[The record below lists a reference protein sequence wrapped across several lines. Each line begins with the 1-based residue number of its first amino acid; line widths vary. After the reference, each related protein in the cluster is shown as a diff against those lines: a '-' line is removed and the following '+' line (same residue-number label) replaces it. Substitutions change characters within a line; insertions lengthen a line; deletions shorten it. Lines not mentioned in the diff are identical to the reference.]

1 MSAPLSL
8 QRVKMIEQI
17 LTEIN
22 SKMQK
27 AVDALKRDLAG
38 IRTGRASPALVEHIK
53 ADYHGV
59 LTPINQ
65 MASISIPDAKMIL
78 IQPWDSSS
86 IRSIEKAILTS
97 DLGLNPITDSRVL
110 RIPIPPLTEERRKEL
125 TRAVHKRLEDARI
138 ALRNLRRE
146 GIEKLRQ
153 SEKDKGISQD
163 QGARASDKLQRL
175 TDNFVDKI
183 KNIGQTKEKEIMEV

>member
-1 MSAPLSL
+1 
-8 QRVKMIEQI
+8 MIDRI
-17 LTEIN
+17 VAEIN

-27 AVDALKRDLAG
+27 ATEALSRDLAT

-65 MASISIPDAKMIL
+65 LASISIPDAKMIL
-78 IQPWDSSS
+78 IQPWDSTS

-97 DLGLNPITDSRVL
+97 DLGLNPISDSRVL

-125 TRAVHKRLEDARI
+125 TKAVHKRLEDARI
-138 ALRNLRRE
+138 ELRNLRRE
-146 GIEKLRQ
+146 GIENLRQ
-153 SEKDKGISQD
+153 SEKDKEISQD
-163 QGARASDKLQRL
+163 QCGRASDQLQKL
-175 TDNFVDKI
+175 TDSFIDKI
-183 KNIGQTKEKEIMEV
+183 NAIGQTKEKEIMEV

>member
-1 MSAPLSL
+1 
-8 QRVKMIEQI
+8 MIEQI
-17 LTEIN
+17 LAETN

-65 MASISIPDAKMIL
+65 MASISVPEAKMIL
-78 IQPWDSSS
+78 IQPWDNSS

-97 DLGLNPITDSRVL
+97 DLGLNPTSANNVI

-125 TRAVHKRLEDARI
+125 TRSVHKRLEEARI
-138 ALRNLRRE
+138 ALRNLRRD
-146 GIEKLRQ
+146 GIEQLRQ
-153 SEKDKGISQD
+153 SEKNKEISQD
-163 QGARASDKLQRL
+163 QYTRASEQIQKLTNSFIDKANN
-175 TDNFVDKI
+175 T
-183 KNIGQTKEKEIMEV
+183 GQAKETEIMEV

>member
-1 MSAPLSL
+1 
-8 QRVKMIEQI
+8 MIEQI

-22 SKMQK
+22 GKMQK
-27 AVDALKRDLAG
+27 AVEALSRDLAT

-53 ADYHGV
+53 ADYHGI
-59 LTPINQ
+59 LTSINQ

-97 DLGLNPITDSRVL
+97 DLGLNPISDSRVL

-125 TRAVHKRLEDARI
+125 TRVVHKRLEDARI

-153 SEKDKGISQD
+153 SEKDKEISQD
-163 QGARASDKLQRL
+163 QCARNSEQLQKL

-183 KNIGQTKEKEIMEV
+183 NNIGQTKEKEIMEV

>member
-1 MSAPLSL
+1 
-8 QRVKMIEQI
+8 MIEQI

-65 MASISIPDAKMIL
+65 MAAISVPEAKMIL
-78 IQPWDSSS
+78 IQPWDRGS

-97 DLGLNPITDSRVL
+97 DLGLNPTSDSNVI
-110 RIPIPPLTEERRKEL
+110 RIPLPPLTEERRKEL
-125 TRAVHKRLEDARI
+125 TRAVHKRLEEARI
-138 ALRNLRRE
+138 EVRNLRRD

-153 SEKDKGISQD
+153 SEKNKEISQD
-163 QGARASDKLQRL
+163 QNTRASEQLQKL
-175 TDNFVDKI
+175 TDSFIDKV
-183 KNIGQTKEKEIMEV
+183 NDTGQAKETEIMEV

>member
-1 MSAPLSL
+1 
-8 QRVKMIEQI
+8 MIEQI

-65 MASISIPDAKMIL
+65 MASISVPEAKMIL
-78 IQPWDSSS
+78 IQPWDRSS

-97 DLGLNPITDSRVL
+97 DLGLNPTSDSNVI

-125 TRAVHKRLEDARI
+125 TKAVHKRLEEARV
-138 ALRNLRRE
+138 ALRNLRRDA
-146 GIEKLRQ
+146 IEKLRQ
-153 SEKDKGISQD
+153 SEKNKEISQD
-163 QGARASDKLQRL
+163 QYTRASEQLQKL
-175 TDNFVDKI
+175 TDNFIDKA
-183 KNIGQTKEKEIMEV
+183 NDIGQAKETEIMEV

>member
-1 MSAPLSL
+1 
-8 QRVKMIEQI
+8 MIEQI
-17 LTEIN
+17 LAEVN

-27 AVDALKRDLAG
+27 ATDALKRDLAG

-53 ADYHGV
+53 ADYHGT

-65 MASISIPDAKMIL
+65 MASISVPEAKMIL

-97 DLGLNPITDSRVL
+97 DLGLNPTSANNVI

-125 TRAVHKRLEDARI
+125 TRSVHKRLEEARI
-138 ALRNLRRE
+138 ALRNLRRD
-146 GIEKLRQ
+146 GIERLRQ
-153 SEKDKGISQD
+153 SEKNKEISQD
-163 QGARASDKLQRL
+163 QYTRASEQIQKL
-175 TDNFVDKI
+175 TDSFIDKA
-183 KNIGQTKEKEIMEV
+183 NDTGQAKETEIMEV